1 MTTFQY
7 KIGRPRSWAAALLVV
22 VLAMLPACGS
32 GGGEA
37 GFDAGGD
44 AGPDAGGDASG
55 DEAPAL
61 LHSVTVEELRAA
73 LADKDFLLINV
84 HVPREGEIPGTDTH
98 IAYTDIDALAAY
110 IGPLD
115 TETVLYCKTDKTSLL
130 AGQALVERG
139 YSRIYYL
146 EGGMNAWQAA
156 GYQLDP

>member
-1 MTTFQY
+1 MT
-7 KIGRPRSWAAALLVV
+7 GRPRWWAAALLVV

-32 GGGEA
+32 GGDTGL
-37 GFDAGGD
+37 DAGGD
-44 AGPDAGGDASG
+44 SAG
-55 DEAPAL
+55 DELQPV
-61 LHSVTVEELRAA
+61 LHSITVEELHAA

-110 IGPLD
+110 IGALD

-139 YSRIYYL
+139 YTAIYYL